1 MRKTFTAIAVILA
14 LSLCGCAATQ
24 QDALEAEAGITAEAD
39 TVASY
44 SSSEPVNSE
53 SSAFVTTAE
62 ESRDESET
70 VSTAEVAEELESEPE
85 KTTPPEH
92 SSGATETLA
101 TSYSD

>member
-1 MRKTFTAIAVILA
+1 MRKTLTAFAVILA

-24 QDALEAEAGITAEAD
+24 QEALEAEAGITAEAD

-44 SSSEPVNSE
+44 SSSEPVSSE

-70 VSTAEVAEELESEPE
+70 SL
-85 KTTPPEH
+85 
-92 SSGATETLA
+92 
-101 TSYSD
+101 YSRGCGRIRARAGKDYAA